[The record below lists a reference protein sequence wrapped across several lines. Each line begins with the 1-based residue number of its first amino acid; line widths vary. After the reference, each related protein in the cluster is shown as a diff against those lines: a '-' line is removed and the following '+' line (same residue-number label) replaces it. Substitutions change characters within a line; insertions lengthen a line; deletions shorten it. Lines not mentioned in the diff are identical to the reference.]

1 MKVDWSNLFCGE
13 TVLATSNA
21 VKKWREGW
29 KVKLNEQE
37 KKKEEKKKKELS
49 KVEFLAAGEACKAK
63 F

>member
-1 MKVDWSNLFCGE
+1 MERGLESE
-13 TVLATSNA
+13 TEWT
-21 VKKWREGW
+21 G
-29 KVKLNEQE
+29 